1 MVEIVMDT
9 HPTPFIQPASGA
21 PPPPVHA
28 SPYPPVDG
36 PFNIHPACPSVSYPL
51 QPPKME
57 FTDLASLLSKLSK
70 FVLSLQEVLQLAVAS
85 NSELMDAAKASARE
99 NRKSILNQ
107 KMRLT
112 SVGIARYDQLP

>member
-1 MVEIVMDT
+1 MLCQLRKVVEIVMDT

-36 PFNIHPACPSVSYPL
+36 PFNIRPAYPSVSYLL

-57 FTDLASLLSKLSK
+57 STDLASLLSKFSK
-70 FVLSLQEVLQLAVAS
+70 LVLSLQEVLQLALADGS
-85 NSELMDAAKASARE
+85 NSEPMDTAKASARE
-99 NRKSILNQ
+99 YRKSIL
-107 KMRLT
+107 
-112 SVGIARYDQLP
+112 S

>member
-1 MVEIVMDT
+1 MLCQLRKVVEIVMDT

-36 PFNIHPACPSVSYPL
+36 PFNIRPAYPSVSYLL

-57 FTDLASLLSKLSK
+57 STDLASLLSKFSK
-70 FVLSLQEVLQLAVAS
+70 LVLSLQEVLQLALVRQLKLTGVTLNPWTPLKLRHGSTAS
-85 NSELMDAAKASARE
+85 
-99 NRKSILNQ
+99 Q
-107 KMRLT
+107 
-112 SVGIARYDQLP
+112 Y